1 MQVCADL
8 PWSTVQTLI
17 ALHIDNCLSTNSTCY
32 RGCEHA
38 EPVAQQRN
46 APRSPRQHGLQ
57 HIDFDAFLFTRLLFA
72 LQYQQCYLDE
82 TTGDVIVIY
91 HETTIVRVGSSATL
105 TLCIHT
111 ASAARLSVM
120 LPDGNMV
127 LMSPEQETVTMTTPC
142 YCRSRRRGTSHSTR
156 GASTRCAA
164 AGVLPCKLQPMQP
177 SNSTLSTGVERFAC

>member
-1 MQVCADL
+1 MHSFA
-8 PWSTVQTLI
+8 
-17 ALHIDNCLSTNSTCY
+17 A
-32 RGCEHA
+32 
-38 EPVAQQRN
+38 
-46 APRSPRQHGLQ
+46 Q
-57 HIDFDAFLFTRLLFA
+57 HIEFDAFLLTRLSFA

-82 TTGDVIVIY
+82 ATGDVIVIY

-111 ASAARLSVM
+111 ASAARLSVV

-177 SNSTLSTGVERFAC
+177 SNSTPSTGIERFAY